1 MITDNDL
8 FVFLFDFQMLVIP
21 RLKIR
26 TEVDIT
32 VHNEH
37 IDVYPTRKGT
47 SNRETDGDTQVWS
60 LTCFYLLSFV
70 LEGLVVHNVK
80 QAFFH
85 RFCGNK
91 HNRFSE
97 TLSLGEKFFD
107 FRKEFLS
114 LDENF

>member
-1 MITDNDL
+1 MLITDNDL

-60 LTCFYLLSFV
+60 LTCFYLLPFV
-70 LEGLVVHNVK
+70 LKGLVVYNM
-80 QAFFH
+80 
-85 RFCGNK
+85 RGL
-91 HNRFSE
+91 
-97 TLSLGEKFFD
+97 T
-107 FRKEFLS
+107 
-114 LDENF
+114 ENNMVVTRPVNS